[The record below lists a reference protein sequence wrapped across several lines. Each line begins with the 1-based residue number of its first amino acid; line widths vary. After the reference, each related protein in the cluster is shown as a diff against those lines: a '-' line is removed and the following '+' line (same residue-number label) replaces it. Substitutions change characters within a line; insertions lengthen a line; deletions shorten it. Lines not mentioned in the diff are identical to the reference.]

1 MRKYCHKNKIP
12 LDSTSVT
19 IKTEEPPTST
29 DKTDTISFEDKLE
42 LSEKVRKV
50 PHEILAQLVKVVQM
64 DCPGAFQELDKERIQ
79 IKVDALDKNTFG
91 RLTE

>member
-12 LDSTSVT
+12 LDGTNVT

-50 PHEILAQLVKVVQM
+50 SHEILAQLVKVVQT

-79 IKVDALDKNTFG
+79 IKVDALDNATFV

>member
-1 MRKYCHKNKIP
+1 MRKYCHKNKIAI
-12 LDSTSVT
+12 DSTNVT

-29 DKTDTISFEDKLE
+29 DKSDTISFEEKLD

-50 PHEILAQLVKVVQM
+50 SHEILAQLVKVVQSE
-64 DCPGAFQELDKERIQ
+64 CPGAFQELDKERIQ
-79 IKVDALDKNTFG
+79 IKVDALDKGTFQ